1 MYFLKIKQNLKT
13 QRFYYSL
20 IFPICYFCTSLFQS
34 FYSFKSKFMKNSII
48 KNTGN
53 YTFILFFLLGNTCLF
68 GYLITKND
76 EFAAAG
82 FTLLQFATPINL
94 FVILCLMIYG
104 LFSKPQL
111 KICMKASLIICIN
124 IPIAVLYFYIGL
136 SLLNF

>member
-1 MYFLKIKQNLKT
+1 
-13 QRFYYSL
+13 
-20 IFPICYFCTSLFQS
+20 
-34 FYSFKSKFMKNSII
+34 MKNKDII
-48 KNTGN
+48 NVGKLFFWLS
-53 YTFILFFLLGNTCLF
+53 FILGNICLF

-82 FTLLQFATPINL
+82 CFVLIFGTLINL
-94 FVILCLMIYG
+94 LIILVLMVFG
-104 LFSKPQL
+104 LINKSQL